1 LGGGDVNM
9 RFFQIELPEKLL
21 QALIT
26 LVDEAMFKG
35 KESEQVSVLKVCLRS
50 AREVSKENLN
60 TRFLAVKGLYPDQD
74 EVPSEVD
81 KEEGKDKCRQ
91 G

>member
-1 LGGGDVNM
+1 M
-9 RFFQIELPEKLL
+9 RFFQIDLPENLL

-35 KESEQVSVLKVCLRS
+35 KDSEQVSVLKVCLRS

-60 TRFLAVKGLYPDQD
+60 TKFLAIKGLYPDRD
-74 EVPSEVD
+74 ETPAKVD
-81 KEEGKDKCRQ
+81 EEEGKDKCRQ

>member
-1 LGGGDVNM
+1 M
-9 RFFQIELPEKLL
+9 KFFQIELPENLL
-21 QALIT
+21 QALIV

-50 AREVSKENLN
+50 AREVSKDNLN
-60 TRFLAVKGLYPDQD
+60 TRFLAVKGLYPDEG
-74 EVPSEVD
+74 EVPAKVD
-81 KEEGKDKCRQ
+81 VKEGKDKCKQ

>member
-1 LGGGDVNM
+1 M
-9 RFFQIELPEKLL
+9 RFFQVELPENLL

-50 AREVSKENLN
+50 AREVSRENLN
-60 TRFLAVKGLYPDQD
+60 TKFLAIKGLYPDRD
-74 EVPSEVD
+74 EVPTKID
-81 KEEGKDKCRQ
+81 KEEDKDKCRQ

>member
-1 LGGGDVNM
+1 V
-9 RFFQIELPEKLL
+9 RFFQIELPENLL
-21 QALIT
+21 RALIT

-60 TRFLAVKGLYPDQD
+60 TRFLAVEGLYPDRD
-74 EVPSEVD
+74 EMPAKVD
-81 KEEGKDKCRQ
+81 KEEGKGKCRQ